1 MTSTL
6 RFALRT
12 LFKTPFV
19 TTIAIVSLAL
29 GIGANAAIFSL
40 FNQLLLKPLP
50 VAEPDRLANLL
61 APGPKPGNQ
70 SCNQASTRGN
80 CDDVF
85 SYPMFRDLEKAQ
97 TVFTGLAAHRIVGVN
112 LSFNKQT
119 INGSGMLV
127 SGSYF
132 PVLGLQPALGR
143 LLGPGDDATIGESH
157 VIVLAYDYWKSR
169 LGADPNVLN
178 QSMVVNGQ
186 TMTVVG
192 VGPRGFEGTTL
203 GSEPKIFA
211 PITMRG
217 LLESTYKNFDNR
229 RSYSFYL
236 FGRLKPGVTIE
247 QAHAG
252 LEPIYRGIIN
262 DVEAPLQKGM
272 SAQTLQRFK
281 AKPILVEPGA
291 RGQSGIPQ
299 QSGPSLRLLL
309 GVTAFVLVIACANIA
324 NLLLAR
330 SAARG
335 GEIAVRLSIGASRW
349 QLVRQL
355 LVESVLLACL
365 GGLAGLVVAQ
375 WTLNLIASLLPRFAT
390 EGFDWSVDGTVMLFA
405 AALTIGTG
413 LLFGLFPAIHSTR
426 PNLASALKG
435 QSGQPSGAR
444 GAARFRWW
452 LATGQIALSLA
463 LLIAAGLFTKSLMNI
478 SRLDLGLQTE
488 HVITFA
494 VSPALNGYKADRSL
508 AFFDQLEDTLRAV
521 PGVTGVTSALVP
533 LLGGN
538 NWGNGVS
545 VEGFTQTPDTNN
557 NSNYNEVSPGFF
569 RTMGMPLIAGRE
581 FTRADAGKDAPKV
594 TIVNEAFAKKFNL
607 GRDVVGKHIGAGG
620 DPQTQKLDMEI
631 VGFVQDAKY
640 SDVKREIPP
649 QYFRPTRQGDAGD
662 VGSLAFYVRVNGDP
676 HQYMSTIPKIVA
688 QLDPNLPIEDLRTMP
703 EQIRQNTF
711 LDRIISVLSAAFALL
726 ATLLAAVGLYG
737 VLAYTV
743 SQRTR
748 EIGLRMALGA
758 DAARVRAMILR
769 QVGIMTLVGGAVGL
783 ATAAWLGRLSESLL
797 YHMKGYDPAVL
808 VTATVALAVVALAA
822 GFVPAL
828 RASRVDPMLALRYE

>member
-1 MTSTL
+1 MK
-6 RFALRT
+6 FALRT

-19 TTIAIVSLAL
+19 TTVAIISLAL
-29 GIGANAAIFSL
+29 GIGATAAIFSQ

-50 VAEPDRLANLL
+50 VAEPDRLVNLV
-61 APGPKPGNQ
+61 APGPKPGNN

-97 TVFTGLAAHRIVGVN
+97 TVFTGLAAHRITGVN
-112 LSFNKQT
+112 LAFNKQT

-132 PVLGLQPALGR
+132 PILGVQPALGR
-143 LLGPGDDATIGESH
+143 LLGPADDAVVGESH
-157 VIVLAYDYWKSR
+157 VIVLSYDYWQSR

-178 QSMVVNGQ
+178 ASMVVNGQ
-186 TMTVVG
+186 TMTIVG
-192 VGPRGFEGTTL
+192 VAPRGFEGTTI
-203 GSEPKIFA
+203 GSEPKIYA
-211 PITMRG
+211 PITTRG
-217 LLESTYKNFDNR
+217 LLESTFKNFDNR

-236 FGRLKPGVTIE
+236 FARLKPGVTVE

-252 LEPIYRGIIN
+252 IEPIYRGIIN

-272 SAQTLQRFK
+272 SPQTLQRFK
-281 AKPILVEPGA
+281 TKPILVEPGS

-299 QSGPSLRLLL
+299 QAGPSLRLLL
-309 GVTAFVLVIACANIA
+309 GVTAFVLLIACANIA

-330 SAARG
+330 SAARA

-355 LVESVLLACL
+355 LLESLLLAAF
-365 GGLAGLVVAQ
+365 GGIAGLVVAQ
-375 WTLNLIASLLPRFAT
+375 WTLNLIASLLPVFAA
-390 EGFDWSVDGTVMLFA
+390 EGLNFTVDRTVMLFA
-405 AALTIGTG
+405 AALSITTG
-413 LLFGLFPAIHSTR
+413 VLFGLFPAIHSTR
-426 PNLASALKG
+426 PDLASALKG

-452 LATGQIALSLA
+452 LATTQIALSLA

-494 VSPALNGYKADRSL
+494 VSPALNGYKPERSL
-508 AFFDQLEDTLRAV
+508 QFFDQLEDALRAV
-521 PGVTGVTSALVP
+521 PGVTGATAALVP

-557 NSNYNEVSPGFF
+557 NSNYNEVTPGFF

-581 FTRADAGKDAPKV
+581 FTPGDAKDAAKV
-594 TIVNEAFAKKFNL
+594 AIVNEAFAKKFNL
-607 GRDVVGKHIGAGG
+607 GRTVVGKHLGTGG
-620 DPQTQKLDMEI
+620 DPMTQKLDVEI
-631 VGFVQDAKY
+631 VGFVQNAKY
-640 SDVKREIPP
+640 SDVKKEIPP
-649 QYFRPTRQGDAGD
+649 QYFFPTRQGSTGD
-662 VGSLAFYVRVNGDP
+662 VGSLAFYVKVNGDP
-676 HQYMSTIPKIVA
+676 HQFLATIPRVVA
-688 QLDPNLPIEDLRTMP
+688 QLDPNLPVEDLRTMP

-711 LDRIISVLSAAFALL
+711 LDRIISVLSAAFAIL

-758 DAARVRAMILR
+758 DASRVRGMILR
-769 QVGIMTLVGGAVGL
+769 QVGVMTLVGGAIGL
-783 ATAAWLGRLSESLL
+783 GTAVWLGRLAESLL
-797 YHMKGYDPAVL
+797 YQMKGYDPTVL
-808 VTATVALAVVALAA
+808 IGSTVALVFVALLA
-822 GFVPAL
+822 GLIPAL
-828 RASRVDPMLALRYE
+828 RASKVDPMLALRYQ